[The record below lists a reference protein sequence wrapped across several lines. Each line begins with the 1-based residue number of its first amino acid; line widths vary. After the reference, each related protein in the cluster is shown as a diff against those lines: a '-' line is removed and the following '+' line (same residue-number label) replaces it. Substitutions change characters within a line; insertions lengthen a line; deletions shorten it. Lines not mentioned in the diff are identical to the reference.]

1 MTRDLSADFRNFARQ
16 TSRNIDSQPLILK
29 SDRSAINLRLTS
41 QWVVWRNGV
50 SGMVPCV
57 KKGRTMEAQGTGV
70 TRVWL
75 EKVQELTQE
84 HEALEA
90 SCLSRHQ
97 AVEKWFAGRMKDL
110 AERREGLF
118 ANPEDLVV
126 LVRTTQGGDLE
137 VYHSAAGTC
146 RRLPGSTSPGCWS
159 MRPGGDAWC
168 AVVHVRGRESSRSLA
183 PRLRHEPRYQQ
194 GLRAAC

>member
-1 MTRDLSADFRNFARQ
+1 M
-16 TSRNIDSQPLILK
+16 
-29 SDRSAINLRLTS
+29 
-41 QWVVWRNGV
+41 
-50 SGMVPCV
+50 

-146 RRLPGSTSPGCWS
+146 RR
-159 MRPGGDAWC
+159 
-168 AVVHVRGRESSRSLA
+168 A
-183 PRLRHEPRYQQ
+183 PRVDVARMLEHEARRRRLVRCSACSWPRVLTVV
-194 GLRAAC
+194 GAKVAS